1 MLRRYTLA
9 CFFALASWACAP
21 LQAADRKPNILVIV
35 SDDQGYN
42 DVGFNGGKAVPT
54 PNLDKL
60 AASGVRC
67 TSGYVSHP
75 FCSPTRAGLLTGR
88 YQQRFGHENNPVY
101 NPADATAGLPLTEK
115 ILPQFMHEA
124 GYKTG
129 WIGKWHLGATPAH
142 TPWARGF
149 DETYGFIGGGHVYSD
164 WQINEKEY
172 NVPLTRNGQPTE
184 IPPHLTAAFG
194 NEASAFIRRHT
205 EGPWMLYLAFNAP
218 HTPHMPTP
226 EREAQFADVK
236 DPMRRKCLAQISLL
250 DDAIG
255 NVTKALAESG
265 QAQDTLI
272 FFFSDNGGTPP
283 KLGADNTPL
292 HGNKGQVYDGG
303 IRVPFVVSWPAQLK
317 AGSTYD
323 APVSSLD
330 VAATAL
336 TLAGVT
342 FPTERKLDGV
352 NIIPFLKGENK
363 ASPHDRLFWRMGG
376 GTHLAAREGQWK
388 LVRNGT
394 DPLELYNL
402 DADISESKN
411 LATEKPEVTARLNA
425 DLEAW
430 NKELID
436 PVFGGP
442 AAVKAAKKKAK
453 K

>member
-1 MLRRYTLA
+1 
-9 CFFALASWACAP
+9 
-21 LQAADRKPNILVIV
+21 
-35 SDDQGYN
+35 
-42 DVGFNGGKAVPT
+42 
-54 PNLDKL
+54 
-60 AASGVRC
+60 
-67 TSGYVSHP
+67 
-75 FCSPTRAGLLTGR
+75 
-88 YQQRFGHENNPVY
+88 
-101 NPADATAGLPLTEK
+101 
-115 ILPQFMHEA
+115 
-124 GYKTG
+124 
-129 WIGKWHLGATPAH
+129 
-142 TPWARGF
+142 
-149 DETYGFIGGGHVYSD
+149 
-164 WQINEKEY
+164 
-172 NVPLTRNGQPTE
+172 
-184 IPPHLTAAFG
+184 
-194 NEASAFIRRHT
+194 
-205 EGPWMLYLAFNAP
+205 
-218 HTPHMPTP
+218 
-226 EREAQFADVK
+226 
-236 DPMRRKCLAQISLL
+236 MRRKCLAQISLL

-336 TLAGVT
+336 TLAGVP

-352 NIIPFLKGENK
+352 NVIPFLKGENK
-363 ASPHDRLFWRMGG
+363 SAPHDRLFWRMGG